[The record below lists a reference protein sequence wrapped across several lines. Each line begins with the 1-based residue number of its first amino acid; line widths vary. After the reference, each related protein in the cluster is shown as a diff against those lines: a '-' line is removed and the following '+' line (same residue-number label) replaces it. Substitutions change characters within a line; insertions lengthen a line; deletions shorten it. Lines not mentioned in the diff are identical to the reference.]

1 MWIPLHRP
9 RGDPRSNATTRIF
22 LAPTPTIPGPHVLP
36 YAAPLRVKHSA
47 SLTAAQRVPAVPF
60 TVLES
65 AQQGHPT
72 RRSEGEVLRADA
84 RIHDH

>member
-1 MWIPLHRP
+1 MRQ
-9 RGDPRSNATTRIF
+9 RRIF
-22 LAPTPTIPGPHVLP
+22 LAPTPTISGPPLRVKHSVKH
-36 YAAPLRVKHSA
+36 AAPLRVKHSA
-47 SLTAAQRVPAVPF
+47 RLTAAQRVPAVPF

-72 RRSEGEVLRADA
+72 RRSEGETLRADA